1 MSTLPKVAV
10 LGLGAMGHAFA
21 SNLLKNGFTVAGWNR
36 SPARGEDLQAH
47 GLSLH
52 ATPQQ
57 AVADAEVI
65 ISMLADGEAT
75 LEVLAQIAPACQ
87 PQAIYCQ
94 MGTIGLPETRQA
106 IALLRELQPAMT
118 YIDAPV
124 SGTKAPAEKA
134 QILVL
139 ASGDR
144 EKGAAAEP
152 VFAAI
157 SRGTQWFG
165 EAGNSQKMKLVL
177 NAWLISM
184 MQGIA
189 ESAQLAKTLGFTPD
203 QLWSAL
209 EGGPLAAPYVKVKLD
224 AIASEQF
231 TPQMQLAHALKDA
244 RLALSLAEP
253 HTMPGLATG
262 TRPCRKNG
270 RQSPALHFGHS
281 ALRRVTLQD
290 TMPHDQDIP
299 AQGPESLF

>member
-106 IALLRELQPAMT
+106 IAMLRELQPAMT

-144 EKGAAAEP
+144 EKAP
-152 VFAAI
+152 LPNRCLRLS

-189 ESAQLAKTLGFTPD
+189 ESAQLAGRRP
-203 QLWSAL
+203 A
-209 EGGPLAAPYVKVKLD
+209 GGLCQSETRRHRQRAVYPADAAGACPERCP
-224 AIASEQF
+224 AGAF
-231 TPQMQLAHALKDA
+231 
-244 RLALSLAEP
+244 LAEP
-253 HTMPGLATG
+253 HTMPGLENIAELWQQAADAG
-262 TRPCRKNG
+262 YAG
-270 RQSPALHFGHS
+270 EDLSAVYQWLSPSSKA
-281 ALRRVTLQD
+281 
-290 TMPHDQDIP
+290 
-299 AQGPESLF
+299 

>member
-75 LEVLAQIAPACQ
+75 LEVLAQIAPASQ

-134 QILVL
+134 QITVL

-144 EKGAAAEP
+144 KRAP
-152 VFAAI
+152 LPNRCLRL
-157 SRGTQWFG
+157 SP
-165 EAGNSQKMKLVL
+165 AGRN
-177 NAWLISM
+177 
-184 MQGIA
+184 
-189 ESAQLAKTLGFTPD
+189 
-203 QLWSAL
+203 
-209 EGGPLAAPYVKVKLD
+209 
-224 AIASEQF
+224 
-231 TPQMQLAHALKDA
+231 
-244 RLALSLAEP
+244 
-253 HTMPGLATG
+253 GLARRATA
-262 TRPCRKNG
+262 RK
-270 RQSPALHFGHS
+270 
-281 ALRRVTLQD
+281 
-290 TMPHDQDIP
+290 
-299 AQGPESLF
+299 

>member
-144 EKGAAAEP
+144 EKGAASEP

-253 HTMPGLATG
+253 HTMP
-262 TRPCRKNG
+262 
-270 RQSPALHFGHS
+270 
-281 ALRRVTLQD
+281 
-290 TMPHDQDIP
+290 
-299 AQGPESLF
+299 

>member
-144 EKGAAAEP
+144 
-152 VFAAI
+152 
-157 SRGTQWFG
+157 GTQWFG

-253 HTMPGLATG
+253 HTMPGLENIAELWQQAADAG
-262 TRPCRKNG
+262 YAG
-270 RQSPALHFGHS
+270 EDLSAVYQWLSPSSKA
-281 ALRRVTLQD
+281 
-290 TMPHDQDIP
+290 
-299 AQGPESLF
+299 

>member
-1 MSTLPKVAV
+1 MPD
-10 LGLGAMGHAFA
+10 GHHWP
-21 SNLLKNGFTVAGWNR
+21 AG
-36 SPARGEDLQAH
+36 D
-47 GLSLH
+47 
-52 ATPQQ
+52 
-57 AVADAEVI
+57 
-65 ISMLADGEAT
+65 
-75 LEVLAQIAPACQ
+75 
-87 PQAIYCQ
+87 
-94 MGTIGLPETRQA
+94 RQA

-244 RLALSLAEP
+244 RLAAFPGRAAHHAGAGKHRRTVAAGGGRGICRRGFVCGISVAVAVVKSVVSYPRQERSGHGGHLSWR
-253 HTMPGLATG
+253 M
-262 TRPCRKNG
+262 
-270 RQSPALHFGHS
+270 GH
-281 ALRRVTLQD
+281 QF
-290 TMPHDQDIP
+290 
-299 AQGPESLF
+299 ESIVR